1 MGIFSRTCTGTW
13 TGVLSVSGLALTLV
27 SASPLQ
33 GQRMGRRLQGA
44 AAAQQT
50 VVPPTTP
57 AQTFGPPMGVAPAQP
72 QSLNML
78 QQPAREAQVV
88 FTGDRL
94 SIQADNASLKAILH
108 KIAADSGMKITG
120 LGSDERVFGTFGPG
134 SPRDVLADLLNGAAY
149 NLVLVGDSSMGAP
162 RELILTPE
170 ARSGA
175 PASPSAPAQAASD
188 DSAGNDQDTADGPS
202 PPDVP
207 PPAATSPA
215 NAPPA
220 GVRTPQQLFEQLQR
234 MRQAQQQQIP
244 SPDQQ
249 QQQQ

>member
-1 MGIFSRTCTGTW
+1 MGIFSRTW

-33 GQRMGRRLQGA
+33 GQRMERRLQGA
-44 AAAQQT
+44 APVQQT

-57 AQTFGPPMGVAPAQP
+57 AQTFGPSMGVAAVQP
-72 QSLNML
+72 PPSNEL

-88 FTGDRL
+88 FAGDRL
-94 SIQADNASLKAILH
+94 SIQADNASLSAILR

-120 LGSDERVFGTFGPG
+120 LASDERVFGTFGPG
-134 SPRDVLADLLNGAAY
+134 APRDVLADLLNGAAY
-149 NLVLVGDSSMGAP
+149 NVVLIGDSSMGAP
-162 RELILTPE
+162 RELILTPQG
-170 ARSGA
+170 RSGA
-175 PASPSAPAQAASD
+175 PASPSMPLQQAASD
-188 DSAGNDQDTADGPS
+188 DSAGNDQDTADGPA

>member
-1 MGIFSRTCTGTW
+1 
-13 TGVLSVSGLALTLV
+13 
-27 SASPLQ
+27 
-33 GQRMGRRLQGA
+33 MGRRLQGA
-44 AAAQQT
+44 ATAQQT

-94 SIQADNASLKAILH
+94 SIQADNASLSAILH

-134 SPRDVLADLLNGAAY
+134 APRDVLADLLNGAAY

-175 PASPSAPAQAASD
+175 PASPSAPAQQAASD
-188 DSAGNDQDTADGPS
+188 DSAGNDQDTADGPA